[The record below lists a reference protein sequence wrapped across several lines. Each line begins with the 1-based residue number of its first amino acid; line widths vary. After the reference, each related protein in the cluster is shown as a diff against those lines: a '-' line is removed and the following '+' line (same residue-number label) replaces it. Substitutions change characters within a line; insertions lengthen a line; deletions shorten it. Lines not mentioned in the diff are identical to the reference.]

1 MLPPPLLPSLYLL
14 FVICIFDGVLLLDL
28 PRACLLLLPFLG
40 DLDDVFIPEA
50 ELDMLLFI
58 RAPACV
64 VLTEKLLGGLLLLL
78 PVFTLEFILS
88 WLDYLLE
95 TACGV
100 EICFMRLTDG
110 CKFFA

>member
-1 MLPPPLLPSLYLL
+1 M
-14 FVICIFDGVLLLDL
+14 
-28 PRACLLLLPFLG
+28 G
-40 DLDDVFIPEA
+40 DFDDVFIPEA

-58 RAPACV
+58 SAPPCV

-88 WLDYLLE
+88 WLDYRFE
-95 TACGV
+95 AACGA